1 MRAGAIWPVH
11 VSPRIPVCSRGTRVR
26 SRSTPVPR
34 WRGWPRRGPAK
45 CRFYPS
51 SPAAASSPP
60 TRERERVCGEAR
72 RSSFEREGG
81 QGGGAHHPLGE
92 VASVLA
98 SFSLVRRGVPLF
110 ILGGGKSR
118 VLGGGV
124 FADWIVVY
132 AGAVGLV
139 LFGAVLGGGG
149 VFRGGEEGGFRGVLP
164 WKFLFFCVLLRFSS
178 VLGLKIA
185 AF

>member
-1 MRAGAIWPVH
+1 MYVPDPPPCHGGAGGLDEVL
-11 VSPRIPVCSRGTRVR
+11 R
-26 SRSTPVPR
+26 SAGFTLRPLPLR
-34 WRGWPRRGPAK
+34 LLLLQ
-45 CRFYPS
+45 
-51 SPAAASSPP
+51 
-60 TRERERVCGEAR
+60 ERERVCGEAR
-72 RSSFEREGG
+72 RSSFERREGG

-110 ILGGGKSR
+110 ILGGVNSR
-118 VLGGGV
+118 FLGGV
-124 FADWIVVY
+124 FFADWIVVY